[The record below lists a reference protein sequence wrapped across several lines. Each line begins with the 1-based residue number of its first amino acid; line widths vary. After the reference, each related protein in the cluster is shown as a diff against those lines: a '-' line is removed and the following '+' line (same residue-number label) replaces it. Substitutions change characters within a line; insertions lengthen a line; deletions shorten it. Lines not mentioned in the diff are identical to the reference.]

1 MESVDLLDAVDGNEC
16 LMPATS
22 RVPSGAWGCLQS
34 HLRILRRALVEGYDR
49 LGGAV
54 VVLEDD
60 AIFAEDFRDRSLD
73 LLARTPAGWDM
84 VYLGGQHTH
93 GRERHPRRVA
103 EGIVQAYSVN
113 RTQAYVIRGA
123 AISIAYRH
131 LDDLGLIADAPHRHV
146 DHRLEELHRSGRLA
160 VYAPERWLVGQA
172 AGLSDINPI
181 GAWRRRMDAER
192 WWHPDVVLD

>member
-1 MESVDLLDAVDGNEC
+1 MPEPRWIDAVAKVVGGPARCWCISLARRPDRWRDFVERCPIMESVDLLDAVDGNEC

-60 AIFAEDFRDRSLD
+60 AVFADDFRARSLD

-146 DHRLEELHRSGRLA
+146 DHRLEELHR
-160 VYAPERWLVGQA
+160 
-172 AGLSDINPI
+172 
-181 GAWRRRMDAER
+181 
-192 WWHPDVVLD
+192 